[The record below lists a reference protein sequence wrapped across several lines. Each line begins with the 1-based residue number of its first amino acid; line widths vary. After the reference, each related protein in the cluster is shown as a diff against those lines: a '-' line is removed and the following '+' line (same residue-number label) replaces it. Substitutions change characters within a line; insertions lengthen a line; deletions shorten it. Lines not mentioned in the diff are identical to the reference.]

1 MHVLLYYVEFHHL
14 IFKVTLKLEEAVIV
28 ISRRNSLKKPASAWF
43 WGLHIHS
50 WIDSVLNWFS
60 YDRSLTLEASGSWEI
75 LLICSAAHW
84 PPRYLH
90 DKSYWHYWHS
100 ATYDKS
106 CQMQFNWMN
115 VSRWRGISVIWG
127 IHIYVWQLKI
137 SDICSLLSNTMAT
150 KVSFW

>member
-60 YDRSLTLEASGSWEI
+60 YDRSLTLEASGSWQI

-100 ATYDKS
+100 ATYDKVVK
-106 CQMQFNWMN
+106 CNLTGWMFPGELHN
-115 VSRWRGISVIWG
+115 
-127 IHIYVWQLKI
+127 YVWQMRYLT
-137 SDICSLLSNTMAT
+137 STHCSAIQWLPRYLNDKS
-150 KVSFW
+150 WQCY